1 MEKRM
6 KGPRN
11 IFSIA
16 LVVLSAALFACS
28 CSSDP
33 QKAKLKYLAAGQSY
47 MEKGQYGDAAIEFRN
62 ALRLDPRFV
71 NAYYQLAQASLARH
85 DWAAAYG
92 ALEKAIE
99 LNPARL
105 DARLDRGRLY
115 LAARQFHEADDEA
128 NFILKQEPG
137 NIGAYQLLGA
147 ALIGEQ
153 KPDKALV
160 AFEKVTELLPN
171 SSSAYVNIAL
181 VEVTLHHLQDAE
193 RHLKKAV
200 SVDSTDT
207 QAYMDLANFY
217 RLQNR
222 IPDAQ
227 QALQDGISKNPAG
240 TALYI
245 DRASMLISQGQ
256 KEDAEALLDKLRK
269 QPVDSADAA
278 VAIGDFYF
286 QQKETNRALAEY
298 QRGLSITP
306 KSLEIKKRILDL
318 YLSTGQTQLA
328 AELDRQLGKESPK
341 DVTVRIDHGRLL
353 MAQGN
358 ILEAISNL
366 QRVVVDAADS
376 AQANYFLA
384 MAYLQNDNV
393 AQAHSALLE
402 ALKASPD
409 LPIALQ
415 ALSRLSLAQGDVSE
429 TVIYAQELVDKFPA
443 DQTYRQLLAEGLAH
457 HGETRRA
464 EEQFLVAKRLTPN
477 DPSVHLGLAQLYSAE
492 KKWTEAQT
500 EFETILQLDPHNT
513 TALGQLADVLI
524 ARNQSSQASSLVQ
537 QYVSANPNDA
547 NGHVLLGAL
556 DAGSK
561 NYGTA
566 QEEFERSIKLDP
578 NNVQAYL
585 RLGQTYE
592 VQGQTDLAI
601 QRYQKALDLQPKLA
615 PLATMIGNLY
625 LNKKDLGMAR
635 KYYAQALESD
645 PSFAVANA
653 NMAWVDVQQGK
664 NLDVALSRA
673 QKAKSL
679 MPDAPS
685 VTDTLAWVM
694 YKRGNYAAAMPLLQE
709 CVQKSPDSSQFHYHL
724 GLTLIAAGQKAKG
737 REQLENALRLKLDNA
752 DAQQAQ
758 QLLAAAN

>member
-1 MEKRM
+1 MIGRQN
-6 KGPRN
+6 R
-11 IFSIA
+11 FSIA
-16 LVVLSAALFACS
+16 LVFLSASVFACS

-33 QKAKLKYLAAGQSY
+33 QKAKLKYFAAGQSY

-71 NAYYQLAQASLARH
+71 NAYYQLAQANLARH
-85 DWAAAYG
+85 EWAAAYG

-99 LNPARL
+99 LNPTRL
-105 DARLDRGRLY
+105 DARLDRGRIY
-115 LAARQFHEADDEA
+115 LAARQFHDADEEAT
-128 NFILKQEPG
+128 FVLKQDST
-137 NIGAYQLLGA
+137 NVGAYQLLGA

-153 KPDKALV
+153 KPDRALV

-200 SVDSTDT
+200 SVDSKDT

-222 IPDAQ
+222 ITEAQ

-240 TALYI
+240 TVLYI
-245 DRASMLISQGQ
+245 DWASMLISQSQ

-298 QRGLSITP
+298 QRGLSIAP

-328 AELDRQLGKESPK
+328 AGLDRQLGKEDPK

-353 MAQGN
+353 MAQGK
-358 ILEAISNL
+358 IPDAINSL
-366 QRVVVDAADS
+366 QKVVVDAADS

-409 LPIALQ
+409 LPIAFQ

-429 TVIYAQELVDKFPA
+429 AVIYAQELVEKFPA
-443 DQTYRQLLAEGLAH
+443 DQTYRQLLAEALAR
-457 HGETRRA
+457 HGQTRQA

-477 DPSVHLGLAQLYSAE
+477 DSNVRFGLAQLYAAE
-492 KKWTEAQT
+492 KKWSEAQA
-500 EFETILQLDPHNT
+500 ELEAILHLDPHNT
-513 TALGQLADVLI
+513 MALAQLADVFT
-524 ARNQSSQASSLVQ
+524 ARNQLSQAVSRVQ
-537 QYVSANPNDA
+537 QYVTANPGDT

-556 DAGSK
+556 DSQSK
-561 NYGTA
+561 NYSAA
-566 QEEFERSIKLDP
+566 QKEFERSIELDP

-585 RLGQTYE
+585 RLGQVLE
-592 VQGQTDLAI
+592 VQGQTDFAI
-601 QRYQKALDLQPKLA
+601 QRYQKALDLQPKLVA
-615 PLATMIGNLY
+615 LSTMIGNLY
-625 LNKKDLGMAR
+625 LSKKDLGTAR
-635 KYYAQALESD
+635 KYYTQALEAD
-645 PSFAVANA
+645 PNFAIANA
-653 NMAWVDVQQGK
+653 NMAWVDALQGK
-664 NLDVALSRA
+664 NLDVALGRA
-673 QKAKSL
+673 QKAKAL
-679 MPDAPS
+679 LPDLPS
-685 VTDTLAWVM
+685 ITDTLAWVM
-694 YKRGNYAAAMPLLQE
+694 YKRGNYSQAVPLLQD
-709 CVQKSPDSSQFHYHL
+709 CIQKVPNSSQFHYHL

-737 REQLENALRLKLDNA
+737 REQLESALRLKQLDNTDA
-752 DAQQAQ
+752 REAQQV
-758 QLLAAAN
+758 LAAAN

>member
-1 MEKRM
+1 MS
-6 KGPRN
+6 GSRN
-11 IFSIA
+11 FV
-16 LVVLSAALFACS
+16 LVAVVLLSAALLLGS

-33 QKAKLKYLAAGQSY
+33 QKAKAKYLATGQNY

-71 NAYYQLAQASLARH
+71 DAYYQLAQANLARH
-85 DWAAAYG
+85 DWTAAYA
-92 ALEKAIE
+92 ALEKTIE
-99 LNPARL
+99 LNPSRL
-105 DARLDRGRLY
+105 DARLDRGRIY
-115 LAARQFHEADDEA
+115 LAARQFNDADDEA
-128 NFILKQEPG
+128 NFILRQDPRDVS
-137 NIGAYQLLGA
+137 AYQLLGA

-153 KPDKALV
+153 KPDEALA
-160 AFEKVTELLPN
+160 AFAKVTELLPN
-171 SSSAYVNIAL
+171 SSSAYVNMAL
-181 VEVTLHHLQDAE
+181 VEVSLHRLPDAE
-193 RHLKKAV
+193 KHLKRAV
-200 SVDSTDT
+200 SVDSRDT

-222 IPDAQ
+222 IAESQ
-227 QALQDGISKNPAG
+227 QVLQDGIAKNPAG
-240 TALYI
+240 TLLYI
-245 DRASMLISQGQ
+245 DWASMLTSQGK
-256 KEDAEALLDKLRK
+256 KEDAEVLLDKLRK
-269 QPVDSADAA
+269 QPINSADAA

-286 QQKETNRALAEY
+286 QHKETSRALAEY
-298 QRGLSITP
+298 QRGLSIAP
-306 KSLEIKKRILDL
+306 KNLDTKKRIEDL

-328 AELDRQLGKESPK
+328 AELDRQLGKEAPK
-341 DVTVRIDHGRLL
+341 DVTVRVDHGRLL
-353 MAQGN
+353 MAQGKMPD
-358 ILEAISNL
+358 AISNL
-366 QRVVVDAADS
+366 QRVTADAADS

-384 MAYLQNDNV
+384 MAYLQNDNP

-402 ALKASPD
+402 ALKVSPD
-409 LPIALQ
+409 LPVALQ
-415 ALSRLSLAQGDVSE
+415 ALSRLSLAQGDSSNAVH
-429 TVIYAQELVDKFPA
+429 YAQELVEKFPA
-443 DQTYRQLLAEGLAH
+443 DQTYRQLLAEALAG
-457 HGETRRA
+457 HGQIRQA
-464 EEQFLVAKRLTPN
+464 EEQFLVAKQLTPN
-477 DPSVHLGLAQLYSAE
+477 DPNVRLGLAQIYSAE
-492 KKWTEAQT
+492 KKWPQAQT

-513 TALGQLADVLI
+513 TALGQLADVLT

-556 DAGSK
+556 DSASK

-566 QEEFERSIKLDP
+566 QREFERSIELDP

-635 KYYAQALESD
+635 KYYAQALAAD
-645 PSFAVANA
+645 PNFAVANA

-664 NLDVALSRA
+664 NLDVALGRA

-679 MPDAPS
+679 MPDVPS
-685 VTDTLAWVM
+685 VSDTLAWVM
-694 YKRGNYAAAMPLLQE
+694 YQKGNYAAAVPLFQE
-709 CVQKSPDSSQFHYHL
+709 CVQQSPDSSQFHYHL
-724 GLTLIAAGQKAKG
+724 GLALIAAGQKAKG
-737 REQLENALRLKLDNA
+737 REQLESALRLKLNDA

-758 QLLAAAN
+758 QLLAVAN

>member
-1 MEKRM
+1 M

-11 IFSIA
+11 IFSVA

-115 LAARQFHEADDEA
+115 LAARQFHEADEEA
-128 NFILKQEPG
+128 NFILNQEPG

-181 VEVTLHHLQDAE
+181 VEVTLHRLQDAE

-222 IPDAQ
+222 ITDAQ

-245 DRASMLISQGQ
+245 DWASMLISQGQ

-298 QRGLSITP
+298 QRGLSIAP
-306 KSLEIKKRILDL
+306 KSLEIEKRILDL

-328 AELDRQLGKESPK
+328 VELDGQLGKEGPK

-353 MAQGN
+353 MAQGKVFD
-358 ILEAISNL
+358 AINSL
-366 QRVVVDAADS
+366 QKVVVDAADS

-384 MAYLQNDNV
+384 MAYLQNDNM

-429 TVIYAQELVDKFPA
+429 AVIYAQELVDKFPA
-443 DQTYRQLLAEGLAH
+443 DQTYRQLLAEGLAR

-477 DPSVHLGLAQLYSAE
+477 DPSVHLGLAQLYSVE

-615 PLATMIGNLY
+615 PLATMIGNLF

-737 REQLENALRLKLDNA
+737 REQLESALRLKLDNA
-752 DAQQAQ
+752 EAQQAQ